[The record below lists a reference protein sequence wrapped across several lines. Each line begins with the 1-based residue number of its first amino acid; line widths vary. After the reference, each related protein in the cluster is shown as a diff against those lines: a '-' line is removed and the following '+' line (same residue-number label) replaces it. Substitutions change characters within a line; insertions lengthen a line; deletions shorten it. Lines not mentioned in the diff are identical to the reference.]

1 MHAVKLSAFMF
12 LLKFIEDKIAVGR
25 SVYTG
30 LSATLVKPCS
40 LAQDLPWQSQNRL
53 TVDD

>member
-1 MHAVKLSAFMF
+1 MF

-30 LSATLVKPCS
+30 LSTALVIPNS
-40 LAQDLPWQSQNRL
+40 IAQDLPWQS
-53 TVDD
+53 